1 MSEKPSWLKSSVQI
15 AFQLGPGLGITGP
28 LPIKLFPFISRI
40 EAWLQFSMKIPGQI
54 SAEIEC
60 TAISLRWEAPP

>member
-1 MSEKPSWLKSSVQI
+1 MSEKPSWLKSPVQI

-28 LPIKLFPFISRI
+28 PPIKLFPFISRI
-40 EAWLQFSMKIPGQI
+40 EAWLKFSMKIPGQI